1 MEARG
6 HEPIR
11 RGVSW
16 GGVAQGPGAGPGS
29 LGYGRGVRQGMGQAG
44 TSPTTNSCKRDD
56 HSWVK
61 GKQAVTPPDSQ
72 LGRKTNLSRSASL
85 SEKELKE
92 ARTRSQIIAAQL
104 SVPSNS
110 RGVQLFN
117 RRRQRVNAFTK
128 VSFGEGGGGG
138 EGESEEGGEGVGI
151 ERESKSENFGT
162 SPRSS
167 EATWENKRA
176 VESEDRDLNRENSQA
191 KLPWS
196 SSGALDSNRGNIIM
210 EDQGESAIREVED
223 VDGAQE
229 RHFLPVKEKEEE
241 EDLSV
246 EPVDELRDEM
256 AVRDDS
262 NRAGAGQGQAKVN
275 GAFAADSAE
284 TPGEMPNGCHD
295 APSKP
300 FTPVAAQ
307 PPSTIVNRTARPF
320 FSPCT
325 VQRSPASS
333 PAMDIPPAPSY
344 STPPL
349 PAFPEPPTPTYAVE
363 PPPGA
368 FSEPPRSGPPR
379 PTFSPPPPAPSYPT
393 PPLPSYSSP
402 PPLAMMPGPSPG
414 PPPAAHYIPQ
424 TAPKPTYIPQ
434 MLAER
439 PRSQTPIRT
448 GILDEGV
455 VKRNTRKSMFTF
467 QEKPKIAPNPELL
480 SLVQGVD
487 EKKKQR
493 PAAMAAASMAENVPE
508 EELLA
513 LGAEA
518 SNFLAKEEE
527 EQQQRDRVVEN
538 AAPAWS
544 SSLKSSR
551 TAARAEHKPEH
562 KPEQALTNAAGKGA
576 ELFAKRQ
583 SRMEKYVLDN
593 TTATTAASR
602 RDGQIRSPSPTMSL
616 PPSWVYQSNRPGR
629 VKAIANASN
638 VSVEISKT
646 LKAQQQQQQQASQRR
661 NFPAYGASASASPAP
676 PAPAALQSTVL
687 ENGCTRMEMELSR
700 HQPYQLNSSLFILNP
715 APKDPMSSLPRGAP
729 LPPRPVVGA
738 AGSAYGRQTSLPSP
752 NVPTQFSSPVSY
764 RPACFSP
771 PLPLSPR
778 EFSSPVA
785 AFAPDRVASPRSNVQ
800 APRPTFSARK
810 AGIEAQTKKETPATP
825 TASRTPTMT
834 RRFSSPEGPTNL
846 VWSPTP
852 SITSAPSPRPIH
864 RAMTTSPVS
873 PLWETRCQSPVVSQD
888 TKANHRLLAKNIINA
903 AKRKNSPSPGTL
915 SGHGLPISPPGGGS
929 GGIGGGILSFEHKPL
944 SPFQPRSLGSQ
955 SPTFTSPPPT
965 PTHMIRSPVR
975 LYNTRS
981 LTDSDA
987 SVESEDSGMRSPG
1000 VRTYNTCPR
1009 GWGGSLRI
1017 KRGNVSADL

>member
-1 MEARG
+1 METRG
-6 HEPIR
+6 HEPVR
-11 RGVSW
+11 RGVSLP
-16 GGVAQGPGAGPGS
+16 GGGPGPDQSPGSGPGS
-29 LGYGRGVRQGMGQAG
+29 LSSRGVRQGTELAGQAG
-44 TSPTTNSCKRDD
+44 TSPTADSWKKDK

-61 GKQAVTPPDSQ
+61 GKPAVTSADSQ

-92 ARTRSQIIAAQL
+92 ARSRSQIIAAQL

-117 RRRQRVNAFTK
+117 RRRQRVNAFTL

-138 EGESEEGGEGVGI
+138 GDGEGEGEGEEEGRGE
-151 ERESKSENFGT
+151 EEESKSEHFGT

-167 EATWENKRA
+167 ELTWENKQTA
-176 VESEDRDLNRENSQA
+176 ENKDRDLNHRNSEA

-196 SSGALDSNRGNIIM
+196 SCALQSRGNSIM
-210 EDQGESAIREVED
+210 EDQGEAVHDVED
-223 VDGAQE
+223 VDNSVQE

-241 EDLSV
+241 EEESADV
-246 EPVDELRDEM
+246 LREE
-256 AVRDDS
+256 VTVKDDNNS
-262 NRAGAGQGQAKVN
+262 AAQPSAGQREGKVN
-275 GAFAADSAE
+275 GAYAGASVE
-284 TPGEMPNGCHD
+284 TPGEISNGCHD
-295 APSKP
+295 SPSKP
-300 FTPVAAQ
+300 LTSVAKQ
-307 PPSTIVNRTARPF
+307 SSSTIVNRTARPF
-320 FSPCT
+320 FSPST
-325 VQRSPASS
+325 VQISPGSS

-344 STPPL
+344 SMPPL
-349 PAFPEPPTPTYAVE
+349 PAFPEPPTPTYAVD
-363 PPPGA
+363 PALHA
-368 FSEPPRSGPPR
+368 FSEPPRSGPLKPA
-379 PTFSPPPPAPSYPT
+379 FSPPPPAPSYPT

-402 PPLAMMPGPSPG
+402 IPPATMPGPSPR
-414 PPPAAHYIPQ
+414 PQPAHYIPR

-434 MLAER
+434 MLTER
-439 PRSQTPIRT
+439 RPQTPIRS
-448 GILDEGV
+448 GILDEGAA
-455 VKRNTRKSMFTF
+455 RRGTRKSMFTF
-467 QEKPKIAPNPELL
+467 QEKPKVSPNPDLL

-493 PAAMAAASMAENVPE
+493 PLPENVHE

-518 SNFLAKEEE
+518 SNFLASEE
-527 EQQQRDRVVEN
+527 RVVEDM
-538 AAPAWS
+538 APAWS
-544 SSLKSSR
+544 SCLKSSR
-551 TAARAEHKPEH
+551 TAARVEH
-562 KPEQALTNAAGKGA
+562 KPEQALTNVSGKGA

-583 SRMEKYVLDN
+583 SRVEKYVLEN
-593 TTATTAASR
+593 AR

-616 PPSWVYQSNRPGR
+616 PPSWVFPSNMPGR
-629 VKAIANASN
+629 VKAIATASN
-638 VSVEISKT
+638 VSTQISKT
-646 LKAQQQQQQQASQRR
+646 LKAQQATQK
-661 NFPAYGASASASPAP
+661 NNLPARAPAPAPAPAP
-676 PAPAALQSTVL
+676 PSPVL
-687 ENGCTRMEMELSR
+687 ENGCTKMEMELSK

-715 APKDPMSSLPRGAP
+715 TKDPLSSLPRGAP
-729 LPPRPVVGA
+729 PPKPVVMGQSYA
-738 AGSAYGRQTSLPSP
+738 RQTSLPTH
-752 NVPTQFSSPVSY
+752 VPSQFSAPVNY

-778 EFSSPVA
+778 EVTLPVMT
-785 AFAPDRVASPRSNVQ
+785 FAPERVASPRSAVGQ

-810 AGIEAQTKKETPATP
+810 AGIEAQTKKETPAMP
-825 TASRTPTMT
+825 TASRTPTLT
-834 RRFSSPEGPTNL
+834 RRFSSPEGPANL
-846 VWSPTP
+846 VWSPSP
-852 SITSAPSPRPIH
+852 STTSAPSPRPVH

-873 PLWETRCQSPVVSQD
+873 PLWETRCQSPIISQD

-903 AKRKNSPSPGTL
+903 AKRKNSPSPGAL

-929 GGIGGGILSFEHKPL
+929 GGGILSYEHKPL

-965 PTHMIRSPVR
+965 PTRMIRSPVR

-1017 KRGNVSADL
+1017 KRGSVHADL

>member
-6 HEPIR
+6 HEPLR

-16 GGVAQGPGAGPGS
+16 GGVAQGPGTGPGS

-61 GKQAVTPPDSQ
+61 GKQAVTSADSQ

-138 EGESEEGGEGVGI
+138 GGGGEAEESEGRGEGIGI

-167 EATWENKRA
+167 ELTWENKCTI
-176 VESEDRDLNRENSQA
+176 ESKDRDLNRENSKA

-196 SSGALDSNRGNIIM
+196 SGTLDSNRGNSIM

-241 EDLSV
+241 EEDLSV

-262 NRAGAGQGQAKVN
+262 NRAAQAIAGQGKAKVN
-275 GAFAADSAE
+275 GAYAGDSVE

-295 APSKP
+295 TPSKP

-307 PPSTIVNRTARPF
+307 SSATIVNRTARPF
-320 FSPCT
+320 FSPST
-325 VQRSPASS
+325 VQRSPAPS

-344 STPPL
+344 STPPR

-402 PPLAMMPGPSPG
+402 PPLAVMTGPSPG

-434 MLAER
+434 MLTER
-439 PRSQTPIRT
+439 RPQTPIRT

-455 VKRNTRKSMFTF
+455 VRRNTRKSMFTF

-493 PAAMAAASMAENVPE
+493 PVAAAAESVPE

-527 EQQQRDRVVEN
+527 EEEERERVVES

-551 TAARAEHKPEH
+551 AAARAEHKAEH

-593 TTATTAASR
+593 TTR

-616 PPSWVYQSNRPGR
+616 PPSWVYQSNMPGR

-646 LKAQQQQQQQASQRR
+646 LKAQQATQKR
-661 NFPAYGASASASPAP
+661 NFPAYGASASAASRAP
-676 PAPAALQSTVL
+676 PLATLPSAVL

-715 APKDPMSSLPRGAP
+715 TKDPVSSLPRGAP
-729 LPPRPVVGA
+729 PPKPVVT
-738 AGSAYGRQTSLPSP
+738 GSSYSRQTSLPSS
-752 NVPTQFSSPVSY
+752 VPSQFSSPVSY

-778 EFSSPVA
+778 EVSSPVA
-785 AFAPDRVASPRSNVQ
+785 AFTPERVASPRSNVQ

-873 PLWETRCQSPVVSQD
+873 PLWETRCQSPIVGQD

-903 AKRKNSPSPGTL
+903 AKRKNSPSPGAL
-915 SGHGLPISPPGGGS
+915 SSHGLPISPPGGGS
-929 GGIGGGILSFEHKPL
+929 GGGIGGGILSFEHKPL